1 MPEKTSTPSNLKKKK
16 LKKVS
21 QSDHRV
27 LDALFNVALDLI
39 NRHEQNDI
47 LNSLLLQSADLLNA
61 PCVSVDLLEG
71 ADTLVTHAT
80 TPNQPLKPGNRIQR
94 GEDAPLSWEA
104 IESRMPVKANDYS
117 KRKNPRTAYRGFP
130 IRAILIIPIIHRDQ
144 AIGAINFLR
153 FDVGKA
159 FSDVEIY
166 IATQL
171 AQAASLVLD
180 NARVFA
186 DLKSEL
192 NERTKAETALQEAQ
206 AKIIENEKS
215 LAELKVRHNLS
226 RDLHDGIG
234 QPLAYIS
241 MQSDIALGLLQQK
254 DQAELEPM
262 LLKLA
267 NAAQEANREIR
278 EYILGLRENTTSV
291 LQQDFFSSLQQYCE
305 SIHKDY
311 SFDIELHLPH
321 ILPDVLGSAIVEE
334 QLTYIIREALNNARK
349 HSGTSQASVT
359 IEVNDD
365 FVKAIIEDQG
375 HGMGSTYRGPERRNS
390 LHFGLGI
397 MRSRAEDVGGSIDI
411 DTSPTRGTRIIAELP
426 RRLAEG
432 MLTQFR
438 ILLADN
444 HPLFIDGVSNMLMQY
459 GAQVVGIA
467 KDGIEVQEMALALKP
482 DLILMDINM
491 PRMNGLDATRKI
503 KSEMPD
509 IKIIMLTRSMDEENL
524 FTALSAGAAGYLLKG
539 MDADEFMT
547 LLGEIS
553 LGEVD
558 FSSEIAIKML
568 EIFTRPELQISSTQQ
583 PDELQ
588 SLTERQ
594 RDMLSLVA
602 QGLTYKEVGQK
613 LFLAERTIK
622 FHMGTI
628 LKQLQLKGRRELIE
642 FAKRN
647 QQE

>member
-1 MPEKTSTPSNLKKKK
+1 MASGTKKKK
-16 LKKVS
+16 TKKAT
-21 QSDHRV
+21 QLDHRV
-27 LDALFNVALDLI
+27 LDALFHVALDLI
-39 NRHEQNDI
+39 NRHEQNNI
-47 LNSLLLQSADLLNA
+47 LNSLLIQSADLLNA
-61 PCVSVDLLEG
+61 PCVSVELLEG
-71 ADTLVTHAT
+71 TDTLVTHAA
-80 TPNQPLKPGNRIQR
+80 TPNQPLKPGNRIKR

-104 IESRMPVKANDYS
+104 LESRKPVTTNDYS

-144 AIGAINFLR
+144 AIGTINFLR

-159 FSDVEIY
+159 FSDTEIY

-186 DLKSEL
+186 ELKSEL
-192 NERTKAETALQEAQ
+192 DVRIKAEAALQEAQ
-206 AKIIENEKS
+206 AKVIENEKS

-234 QPLAYIS
+234 QTLAYIS
-241 MQSDIALGLLQQK
+241 MQSDIALQLLQKK
-254 DQAELEPM
+254 DQAELQPT
-262 LLKLA
+262 LLRLA
-267 NAAQEANREIR
+267 NVSQQANREIR
-278 EYILGLRENTTSV
+278 DYILGLQEKNVSF
-291 LQQDFFSSLQQYCE
+291 LHQDFFSSLQQYCASFQKE
-305 SIHKDY
+305 HN
-311 SFDIELHLPH
+311 FDIELHLPH

-349 HSGTSQASVT
+349 HSGASKATVT
-359 IEVNDD
+359 IEVNED
-365 FVKAIIEDQG
+365 FVKALIEDKG

-390 LHFGLGI
+390 MHFGLGI

-411 DTSPTRGTRIIAELP
+411 DTSPSTGTRIIAELP

-432 MLTQFR
+432 MLTKFR

-444 HPLFIDGVSNMLMQY
+444 HPLFIDGVSNMLLQY

-491 PRMNGLDATRKI
+491 PRMNGLDATRNI
-503 KSEMPD
+503 KSKMPD
-509 IKIIMLTRSMDEENL
+509 VKIIMLTRSMDEENL

-553 LGEVD
+553 LGEVE
-558 FSSEIAIKML
+558 FSSELAVKML
-568 EIFTRPELQISSTQQ
+568 EIFTRPELQISPTQP
-583 PDELQ
+583 PDGLQ

-602 QGLTYKEVGQK
+602 QGLTYKEVGQR

-622 FHMGTI
+622 FHMGRI

-642 FAKRN
+642 FTKRN